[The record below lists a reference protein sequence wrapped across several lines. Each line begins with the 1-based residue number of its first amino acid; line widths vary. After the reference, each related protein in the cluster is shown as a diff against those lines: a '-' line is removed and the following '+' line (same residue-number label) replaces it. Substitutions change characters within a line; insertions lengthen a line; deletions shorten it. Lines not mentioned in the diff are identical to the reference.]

1 MFSIHNSSFL
11 FYFVY
16 CTSIKQSNKKNVLN
30 CTPKVGHKTFGV
42 QFFMKYSFEEKL
54 NVVSEITCGK
64 TLVSICRERHL
75 DKHQV
80 RGWLSRYRAYGE
92 EGLLKSTKGYHF
104 TSAEK
109 ERIILEHIKD
119 GVTLQ
124 QLSLRYDV
132 NRNTILSWLRKV
144 RSGGSLYDVKQ
155 RGRPPKA
162 PMTRPKKRDPQTELE
177 KLQAENLRLRAEN
190 ALLKKVKALVE
201 EQKAQARLNGQK
213 PSTN

>member
-1 MFSIHNSSFL
+1 
-11 FYFVY
+11 
-16 CTSIKQSNKKNVLN
+16 
-30 CTPKVGHKTFGV
+30 
-42 QFFMKYSFEEKL
+42 MKHSFEEKL

-64 TLVSICRERHL
+64 GLETICREHHL

-92 EGLLKSTKGYHF
+92 EGLRKSTKGYHF
-104 TSAEK
+104 SPAEK

-124 QLSLRYDV
+124 ELSLRYDV
-132 NRNTILSWLRKV
+132 NRSTIISWLRKV
-144 RSGGSLYDVKQ
+144 RSGGSLYDVKR
-155 RGRPPKA
+155 RGRPPKT
-162 PMTRPKKRDPQTELE
+162 PMARPKKRDPQTELE

-190 ALLKKVKALVE
+190 ALLKKAKALVE
-201 EQKAQARLNGQK
+201 AKKAQALLNGHG

>member
-1 MFSIHNSSFL
+1 
-11 FYFVY
+11 
-16 CTSIKQSNKKNVLN
+16 
-30 CTPKVGHKTFGV
+30 
-42 QFFMKYSFEEKL
+42 MKHSFEEKL

-64 TLVSICRERHL
+64 GLETICREHHL

-92 EGLLKSTKGYHF
+92 EGLRNSTKGYHF
-104 TSAEK
+104 SPAEK

-124 QLSLRYDV
+124 ELSLRYDV
-132 NRNTILSWLRKV
+132 NRSTIISWLRKV
-144 RSGGSLYDVKQ
+144 RSGGSLYDVKR
-155 RGRPPKA
+155 RGRPPKT
-162 PMTRPKKRDPQTELE
+162 PMARPKKRDPQTELE

-201 EQKAQARLNGQK
+201 EQKARARLNGQK

>member
-1 MFSIHNSSFL
+1 
-11 FYFVY
+11 
-16 CTSIKQSNKKNVLN
+16 
-30 CTPKVGHKTFGV
+30 
-42 QFFMKYSFEEKL
+42 MKYSFAEKL

-64 TLVSICRERHL
+64 GLETICRERHL

-80 RGWLSRYRAYGE
+80 RGWLARYRFYGE

-104 TSAEK
+104 TPAEK
-109 ERIILEHIKD
+109 EKILLEHIKD

-132 NRNTILSWLRKV
+132 NRNTIISWLRKV

-155 RGRPPKA
+155 RGRPPKD
-162 PMTRPKKRDPQTELE
+162 PMARPKKREPQTELE

-201 EQKAQARLNGQK
+201 EQKARARLNGQK
-213 PSTN
+213 PSTD